1 MLTLPRVRG
10 SSQQLTPLKN
20 QTADG
25 LYYAVRFWRCIT
37 STMFCWRKK
46 YRDHGNAERLPDE
59 GKLIAPI
66 EFLVTGDLSSCMAVS
81 QARALLAVMLK
92 PDRSAIQP

>member
-66 EFLVTGDLSSCMAVS
+66 EFLVTGDLSSCMAVFH
-81 QARALLAVMLK
+81 ARALPGVMLK